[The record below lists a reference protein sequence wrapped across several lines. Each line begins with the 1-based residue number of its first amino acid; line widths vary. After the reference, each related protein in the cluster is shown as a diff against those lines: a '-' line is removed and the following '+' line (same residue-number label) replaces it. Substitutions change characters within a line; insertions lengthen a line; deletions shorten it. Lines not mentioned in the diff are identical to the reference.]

1 MSNQP
6 LSKELVAL
14 MEIHCREYR
23 VLYGHLRNDGLG
35 HLEPIPFPSRQ
46 MPTFF
51 QLQVASDKNLKL
63 WMQIEKTLFDHYEVP
78 MHFRTYMGIGARQEG
93 KATRGA
99 EVNRLLDLV
108 MPLHV
113 NPKVGRFADLEPKRD
128 VDERGYPIRADL
140 TPDWGYTRK
149 PHQRDYRPVGVG
161 GHVDDIVVL
170 GARPFRIGDYLTP
183 IYRMWDRIHEV
194 MDEEYRKP
202 KHSTDYPKRKG
213 WLQIPDQQPCEA
225 KPSPRLL
232 SLISRAQR

>member
-149 PHQRDYRPVGVG
+149 PHQRDYRPVGIG
-161 GHVDDIVVL
+161 GHIDI
-170 GARPFRIGDYLTP
+170 GIAPSGFRFRDFLAP
-183 IYRMWDRIHEV
+183 IHRMWDQFRIV
-194 MDEEYRKP
+194 DDDEPPEAE
-202 KHSTDYPKRKG
+202 HSTDYRKRRGWKRIPK
-213 WLQIPDQQPCEA
+213 QIPNEA
-225 KPSPRLL
+225 KPSPKLL
-232 SLISRAQR
+232 ALISRAQ